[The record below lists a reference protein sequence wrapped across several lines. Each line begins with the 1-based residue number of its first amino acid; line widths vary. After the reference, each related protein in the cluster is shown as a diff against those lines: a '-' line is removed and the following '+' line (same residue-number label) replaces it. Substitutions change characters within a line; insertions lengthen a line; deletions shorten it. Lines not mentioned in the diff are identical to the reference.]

1 MGLVER
7 PGSIESGDVPR
18 CFFLGGIEGNNIV
31 RILYFFDKDKIII
44 ATNGFIKKQK
54 KTPPGE
60 IELAK
65 RRRADYYARK
75 EAGTYE

>member
-1 MGLVER
+1 MGL
-7 PGSIESGDVPR
+7 
-18 CFFLGGIEGNNIV
+18 CLTL

-65 RRRADYYARK
+65 RSRADYYARK

>member
-1 MGLVER
+1 ME
-7 PGSIESGDVPR
+7 
-18 CFFLGGIEGNNIV
+18 
-31 RILYFFDKDKIII
+31 DKIII